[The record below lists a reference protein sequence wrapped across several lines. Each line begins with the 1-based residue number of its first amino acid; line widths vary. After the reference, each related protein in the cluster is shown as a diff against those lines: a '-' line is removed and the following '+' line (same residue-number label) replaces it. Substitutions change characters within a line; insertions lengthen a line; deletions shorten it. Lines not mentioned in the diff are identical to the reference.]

1 MSESSAAVRLIGTHI
16 AHPVQAPVE
25 MRLSLPANL
34 TGHVRLETVGIFTA
48 VGLSPAEAR
57 ELAAAL
63 IEFADQA
70 DQAE

>member
-1 MSESSAAVRLIGTHI
+1 MSDRSAVSRLISTHV
-16 AHPVQAPVE
+16 AHPVQVPVE
-25 MRLSLPANL
+25 VRLSLPDNL
-34 TGHVRLETVGIFTA
+34 AGRVRLETVGIFTA

-63 IEFADQA
+63 VEFADQA